1 MEVIIPH
8 NNIKERVY
16 IISLLCNQFLHL
28 PINISVTERDIQAYV
43 FIINEKKLIIKDFFF
58 DRHRAPLS
66 YLHLKNIPKNL
77 NWLVWDEYIVNPI
90 PIIYGDNYLKIEPNK
105 IYCGADIFASAFFM
119 LSRWEEILLPKDQF
133 GRCDENEMFVVKHGL
148 EKRPLVNEYVELLRF
163 LLEKIGVD
171 IPLQKKE
178 FTPFITHDI
187 DDLFRFESPK
197 NFIRN
202 IAGDILHRKS
212 FRALSLTL
220 KNYLKFRLGQ
230 IKDPFDTF
238 DLIMDI
244 SEEFNFKNA
253 FYFKASIN
261 GEYDATY
268 DIFDPKVKKI
278 ISHIQNRGHEV
289 GFHPSK
295 NTFHNETQFKLEAQ
309 RLSSL
314 GVNIKGG
321 RQHFLL
327 YDLPETIRVW
337 NNNGMEYDAGL
348 GFASHAGFR
357 CGTCDEYPFFDI
369 YQRKELSIKIRP
381 LILMEGALF
390 QFDKIRTLDSIEQEI
405 KELIDIVVQNKGLF
419 VFLWHNDQF
428 NRYEALQRAPLYK
441 KIVEYLYLTNI
452 NSPLIFN
459 IGVMQQWLQTP
470 RVL

>member
-1 MEVIIPH
+1 MEVIIPN
-8 NNIKERVY
+8 NNIIERTY
-16 IISLLCNQFLHL
+16 IISLLCNQFLSL
-28 PINISVTERDIQAYV
+28 PINISVTEGEIQAYV
-43 FIINEKKLIIKDFFF
+43 FIINGKKLIIKDCFFSH
-58 DRHRAPLS
+58 HRVPLS
-66 YLHLKNIPKNL
+66 YMDLKNIPKNL
-77 NWLVWDEYIVNPI
+77 NWLVEDEYIDNRI
-90 PIIYGDNYLKIEPNK
+90 PIIYGDNYLKIESNK
-105 IYCGADIFASAFFM
+105 IECGVDIFASAFFM

-148 EKRPLVNEYVELLRF
+148 EKRPLVNEYVELLQF

-171 IPLQKKE
+171 IPAQKRK
-178 FTPFITHDI
+178 FTPFITHDV
-187 DDLFRFESPK
+187 DDLFRYESPN

-253 FYFKASIN
+253 FYFKASIY

-278 ISHIQNRGHEV
+278 ISHIQNRRHEV

-327 YDLPETIRVW
+327 YDLPETIRMW
-337 NNNGMEYDAGL
+337 NNNGMEYEAGL

-357 CGTCDEYPFFDI
+357 CGTCHEYPFFDV

-405 KELIDIVVQNKGLF
+405 KELIDIVVQYKGLF

-428 NRYEALQRAPLYK
+428 NRYEALKRAPLYK
-441 KIVEYLYLTNI
+441 KIVEYFYSNKT
-452 NSPLIFN
+452 
-459 IGVMQQWLQTP
+459 T
-470 RVL
+470 

>member
-1 MEVIIPH
+1 MKVCIPN
-8 NNIKERVY
+8 NNIEERKY
-16 IISLLCNQFLHL
+16 IIDVLLRDFLQI
-28 PINISVTERDIQAYV
+28 PITYEVKVIDSYILASEYGELH
-43 FIINEKKLIIKDFFF
+43 INDDFWKNYKVNS
-58 DRHRAPLS
+58 S
-66 YLHLKNIPKNL
+66 YLNIENLPHTPIWLYVDDIKKNIPFL
-77 NWLVWDEYIVNPI
+77 
-90 PIIYGDNYLKIEPNK
+90 YGNNDLKFQDNY

-148 EKRPLVNEYVELLRF
+148 EKRPLVNEYVELLQF

-171 IPLQKKE
+171 IPAQKRK
-178 FTPFITHDI
+178 FTPFITHDV
-187 DDLFRFESPK
+187 DDLFRYESPN

-253 FYFKASIN
+253 FYFKASIY

-278 ISHIQNRGHEV
+278 ISHIQNRRHEV

-327 YDLPETIRVW
+327 YDLPETIRMW
-337 NNNGMEYDAGL
+337 NNNGMEYEAGL

-357 CGTCDEYPFFDI
+357 CGTCHEYPFFDV

-405 KELIDIVVQNKGLF
+405 KELIDIVVQYKGLF

-428 NRYEALQRAPLYK
+428 NRYEALKRAPLYK
-441 KIVEYLYLTNI
+441 KIVEYFYSNKT
-452 NSPLIFN
+452 
-459 IGVMQQWLQTP
+459 T
-470 RVL
+470 